1 MTMAGAFCL
10 GLSGHG
16 GSLAK
21 GAKSRRRPSSQTFQT
36 VTEISPESMTATKGE
51 R

>member
-1 MTMAGAFCL
+1 MTMAGVFWSAE
-10 GLSGHG
+10 SGHG

-21 GAKSRRRPSSQTFQT
+21 GAKSRRRPSNQTFQT
-36 VTEISPESMTATKGE
+36 VTEISPHSMTATKGE